1 MAKRRSGRS
10 GSKKPVRKTVPVWV
24 KLKPTEIE
32 KLIIKLA
39 KEGKGPSIIG
49 ILLRDQYGV
58 PDVKRICKK
67 SILQILKDNKLT
79 PDIPEDLYFLMK
91 KAVII
96 RRHLERNRRDKF
108 SIKGLILTES
118 KIRKLA
124 RYYRRKKTLPETWKY
139 DAEKAK
145 LLVKV

>member
-1 MAKRRSGRS
+1 MAKRRSGKS
-10 GSKKPVRKTVPVWV
+10 GSTKPVRKTIPVWV
-24 KLKPTEIE
+24 KLKPVEIE
-32 KLIIKLA
+32 KLIIKFA

-67 SILQILKDNKLT
+67 SILQILKDNKLS

-96 RRHLERNRRDKF
+96 RSHLERNRRDKF

-124 RYYRRKKTLPETWKY
+124 RYYVRKKTLPETWKY